1 VSGVA
6 PRLLFVPVSGPRG
19 MGEFGRA
26 VAMAEAAVRR
36 WPDAAVHFALS
47 REAPYAASLR
57 FPATL
62 LPSSATFHSR
72 KIRTLIRDFRPT
84 IVVFDNAGRTAQLR
98 AARASGAR
106 IVFVSARARQRRK
119 AFRLRWMRLID
130 EHWIA
135 YPNLIAGATGWLESA
150 KLRLLG
156 RPRLRYLDPILPEPD
171 KELARVLL
179 DRLRLRPQGYVVV
192 VPGGG
197 TVHRG
202 NEAAMEAVISAAR
215 RVAMQGI
222 DTVLVGVDVE
232 LAKGS
237 PGLRVV
243 RRSPLPE
250 LAELIRHAR
259 LAVVNGGYTLL
270 QALALDRPCLAV
282 PLARDQQARI
292 RRCAAAG
299 LAVEGRPDAALLEN
313 EVRSL
318 LQADARLKA
327 LAHARAA
334 ASLDQGART
343 VVNAFAELGA

>member
-1 VSGVA
+1 
-6 PRLLFVPVSGPRG
+6 

-26 VAMAEAAVRR
+26 AAMAEAAVRR

-47 REAPYAASLR
+47 REAPYASSLR

-62 LPSSATFHSR
+62 LPSSATFHSAEVVA
-72 KIRTLIRDFRPT
+72 LIRDYRPT
-84 IVVFDNAGRTAQLR
+84 IVVFDNAGRTAQLH
-98 AARASGAR
+98 AARAGGAR

-119 AFRLRWMRLID
+119 AFRLRWMQLID

-135 YPNLIAGATGWLESA
+135 YPSLIAGTPGRIERL

-156 RPRLRYLDPILPEPD
+156 RPRLRYLDPILPDPD
-171 KELARVLL
+171 DELARTLL
-179 DRLRLRPQGYVVV
+179 DRLRLRRHDYVVV

-222 DTVLVGVDVE
+222 DTVLVGVDAELVE
-232 LAKGS
+232 GGS
-237 PGLRVV
+237 GLRAV

-250 LAELIRHAR
+250 LAELIRNAR

-270 QALALDRPCLAV
+270 QAIALDVPCVAV
-282 PLARDQQARI
+282 PLARDQQTRVH
-292 RRCAAAG
+292 RCAAAG
-299 LAVEGRPDAALLEN
+299 LAVEGRADAAFLEDQVRLLL
-313 EVRSL
+313 RT
-318 LQADARLKA
+318 DTRLEA
-327 LAHARAA
+327 LAHARATA
-334 ASLDQGART
+334 GLDQGART
-343 VVNAFAELGA
+343 VVNAFAELGADPPGDRD